1 MDKLHYNF
9 SVDVTL
15 KSDIPDSKAISIS
28 KAMRKNNLKLRY
40 FAEDE
45 KKLKSI
51 ITKLISWG
59 SIVQEFTTSPV
70 SMRDVYYLLF
80 EGDLDEGGV

>member
-1 MDKLHYNF
+1 MIVPLVLTN
-9 SVDVTL
+9 VL
-15 KSDIPDSKAISIS
+15 
-28 KAMRKNNLKLRY
+28 
-40 FAEDE
+40 
-45 KKLKSI
+45 LKSI